1 EAAAAAAEAAKAAA
15 AAAAEAAKAAAAEA
29 ARRRAAAGSTGLVAA
44 QGWRWGLAALGAC
57 SWLAVV
63 EAALVAD
70 VLLDSLPRWSVYV
83 ILPLTLAG
91 NLLPYC
97 ALAAFVLFLVGSC
110 YRWLD
115 GRRARRWW
123 FLLGDLLL
131 GAPYSLYIAHFS
143 FSGPQMLDHPLR
155 LVFVAGASL
164 VLCVASVG
172 ASLLAVWVPKS
183 KRLRSALAA
192 LLMALSL
199 ACLVASSIVLPNEYE
214 ALHACLMV
222 WAGLSALLGVGQA
235 LAAVAPPRRSR
246 WLVLTGAAVAWS
258 AGAAVF
264 LARSESVAWVIW
276 AGTPGSR
283 YLTRRVELDTCDGVE
298 VMALDRVPDRWRQNK
313 GFSKRRARRSIEA
326 APNIVVFSV
335 DNLTPE
341 HVGAYGYERHPTTPN
356 IDRLAQHGLRFDR
369 AYSYYPQTR
378 IFMSSMLFGR
388 KAPAFGKHR
397 PPRTY
402 QRESLTRMLKQR
414 SYHVLVKG
422 VFELTASRKFRP
434 ADYAIDTW
442 LRRATTAEIRKAK
455 TIPHIPLE
463 ERFAQLEDHLQQAK
477 RTGQPVFVWMHF
489 LQPHR
494 FRGRFV
500 NSPEYDFGDGWEDL
514 YDSAVAA
521 TDRWLPKIEEMMAQH
536 LGDQRPTYWIVQSD
550 HGAGLRQ
557 GERERGKNL
566 MEDHVH
572 VPLIIAGPGVKRGQV
587 GVPVDSSIDVAATIL
602 DLAGLEAPASYE
614 GASLV
619 PLFESPELASELEE
633 RALYLEQ
640 AAWRGAIYKNYKL
653 IEYRGAISVFDLVA
667 DPLERQNLAADHAE
681 LIARLQ
687 PALRQRAGEIAA
699 GYAKRPKR
707 KGASSKDEDEDEDK
721 DDSSE
726 P

>member
-1 EAAAAAAEAAKAAA
+1 MSDKEARQDAP
-15 AAAAEAAKAAAAEA
+15 
-29 ARRRAAAGSTGLVAA
+29 AGSRDSNAPD
-44 QGWRWGLAALGAC
+44 GWRWALAALGAC

-63 EAALVAD
+63 ETALATD
-70 VLLDSLPRWSVYV
+70 LLLDSLPPWSVYV
-83 ILPLTLAG
+83 ALPLALAG

-97 ALAAFVLFLVGSC
+97 ALAALVLFLVGTC

-123 FLLGDLLL
+123 FLLGALLL

-155 LVFVAGASL
+155 PVFLAGVSL
-164 VLCVASVG
+164 VVCAASVG
-172 ASLLAVWVPKS
+172 ASLIAVWVPTS

-192 LLMALSL
+192 GLMALSV
-199 ACLVASSIVLPNEYE
+199 ACLVTSSLVLPNEYE
-214 ALHACLMV
+214 ALHAFLMV
-222 WAGLSALLGVGQA
+222 WAVLCALLGFGQA
-235 LAAVAPPRRSR
+235 LAEVAPPRRSR
-246 WLVLTGAAVAWS
+246 WLAITAVAIVWS

-264 LARSESVAWVIW
+264 LARAESVAWVIW

-283 YLTRRVELDTCDGVE
+283 YLTQRVELDISDDAE
-298 VMALDRVPDRWRQNK
+298 VMELDRVPDRWRKNQ
-313 GFSKRRARRSIEA
+313 GFSKRRARRSNEP

-335 DNLTPE
+335 DNLTPD

-356 IDRLAQHGLRFDR
+356 IDRLAEHGLRFDR

-388 KAPAFGKHR
+388 KAPAFGRHR

-402 QRESLTRMLKQR
+402 QQESLTGMLKQR
-414 SYHVLVKG
+414 SYHVLVEG
-422 VFELTASRKFRP
+422 VFEITASREFRP

-442 LRRATTAEIRKAK
+442 LRRATAAEIRKAN
-455 TIPHIPLE
+455 TLPHIPQE
-463 ERFAQLEDHLQQAK
+463 ERFAQLEDHLEQAK
-477 RTGQPVFVWMHF
+477 RTGQPVFIWMHF

-500 NSPEYDFGDGWEDL
+500 NSPDYDFGNGWEDL
-514 YDSAVAA
+514 YDSAVAG
-521 TDRWLPKIEEMMAQH
+521 TDRWLPKIEEMLAQH
-536 LGDQRPTYWIVQSD
+536 LGNQRPTYWLVQSD

-557 GERERGKNL
+557 GERESGKNL
-566 MEDHVH
+566 MEDHIH
-572 VPLIIAGPGVKRGQV
+572 VPLIIAGPGVKRGRV
-587 GVPVDSSIDVAATIL
+587 GVPVDSCIDVAATIL
-602 DLAGLEAPASYE
+602 DLAGLEPPASYE

-633 RALYLEQ
+633 RAIYLEQ

-653 IEYRGAISVFDLVA
+653 IQYRNAISVFDLA
-667 DPLERQNLAADHAE
+667 SDPLERQNLAADHAE

-687 PALRQRAGEIAA
+687 PALPRRAEEIAA

-707 KGASSKDEDEDEDK
+707 RSGGASRKEKEKEEEEQDNT
-721 DDSSE
+721 E